1 MKTKIT
7 RIALTEYLKKNINNI
22 SESSNY
28 NYKKLTFAGIDGGS
42 KMIDSIK
49 NVCQT
54 HVPNVY
60 YMSGDNSDINID
72 VNKDNLKTVQE
83 IIDLVRN
90 FIADIPN
97 DEHDNIASQLN
108 KLTEQVDNIQVE
120 VNTLSEDDKATQDD
134 DKDDEDNKKSDD
146 KKDSTDKDE

>member
-1 MKTKIT
+1 MIT
-7 RIALTEYLKKNINNI
+7 LTEYLNNNINNI
-22 SESSNY
+22 CESEY

-42 KMIDSIK
+42 KMLDSIK
-49 NVCQT
+49 NICQT

-83 IIDLVRN
+83 IIDAVRN
-90 FIADIPN
+90 FIGDIPN
-97 DEHDNIASQLN
+97 DDHDNIASQLN

-120 VNTLSEDDKATQDD
+120 VNSLSEEHEKE
-134 DKDDEDNKKSDD
+134 DDEDD
-146 KKDSTDKDE
+146 KKDDKKDE

>member
-1 MKTKIT
+1 M
-7 RIALTEYLKKNINNI
+7 IALTEYLNNNINNI
-22 SESSNY
+22 CEHEY
-28 NYKKLTFAGIDGGS
+28 NYKKLTFTGIDGGS
-42 KMIDSIK
+42 KILDSIK
-49 NVCQT
+49 NICQT

-83 IIDLVRN
+83 IIDVVRN
-90 FIADIPN
+90 FIGDIPN

-120 VNTLSEDDKATQDD
+120 VNSLSEENEKE
-134 DKDDEDNKKSDD
+134 DDEDD
-146 KKDSTDKDE
+146 KKDSTNKDE

>member
-7 RIALTEYLKKNINNI
+7 RITLTEYLNNNI
-22 SESSNY
+22 CESEY

-42 KMIDSIK
+42 KMLDSIK
-49 NVCQT
+49 NICQT

-60 YMSGDNSDINID
+60 YMSGNNSDINID

-83 IIDLVRN
+83 IIDAVRN
-90 FIADIPN
+90 FIGDIPN

-120 VNTLSEDDKATQDD
+120 VNSLSEEPEI
-134 DKDDEDNKKSDD
+134 KDDGDN
-146 KKDSTDKDE
+146 KKDSTTQDE

>member
-1 MKTKIT
+1 MIT
-7 RIALTEYLKKNINNI
+7 LAEYLNNNINNI
-22 SESSNY
+22 CESEY

-42 KMIDSIK
+42 KMLDSIK
-49 NVCQT
+49 NICQT

-83 IIDLVRN
+83 IIDAVRN
-90 FIADIPN
+90 FIGDIPN

-120 VNTLSEDDKATQDD
+120 VNSLSEEHETE
-134 DKDDEDNKKSDD
+134 DDEDD
-146 KKDSTDKDE
+146 KKDSTNKDE

>member
-1 MKTKIT
+1 MIT
-7 RIALTEYLKKNINNI
+7 LAEYLNNNINNI
-22 SESSNY
+22 CENEY
-28 NYKKLTFAGIDGGS
+28 NYKKLTFADIDGGS
-42 KMIDSIK
+42 KMLDSIK
-49 NVCQT
+49 NICQT

-83 IIDLVRN
+83 IIDAVRN

-120 VNTLSEDDKATQDD
+120 VNSLSEEHEKEDDK
-134 DKDDEDNKKSDD
+134 DD
-146 KKDSTDKDE
+146 KKDSTNNDE

>member
-1 MKTKIT
+1 MIT
-7 RIALTEYLKKNINNI
+7 LAEYLNNNINNI
-22 SESSNY
+22 YESEY

-42 KMIDSIK
+42 KMLDSIK
-49 NVCQT
+49 NICQT

-83 IIDLVRN
+83 IIDAVRN
-90 FIADIPN
+90 FIGDIPN

-120 VNTLSEDDKATQDD
+120 VNSLSEEHEKE
-134 DKDDEDNKKSDD
+134 DDEDD
-146 KKDSTDKDE
+146 KKDSTNKDE

>member
-1 MKTKIT
+1 MIT
-7 RIALTEYLKKNINNI
+7 LAEYLNNNINNI
-22 SESSNY
+22 CESEY

-42 KMIDSIK
+42 KMLDSIK
-49 NVCQT
+49 NICQT

-83 IIDLVRN
+83 IIDAVRN
-90 FIADIPN
+90 FIGDIPN

-120 VNTLSEDDKATQDD
+120 VNSLSEENEKE
-134 DKDDEDNKKSDD
+134 DDEDD
-146 KKDSTDKDE
+146 KKDSTNKDE

>member
-1 MKTKIT
+1 M
-7 RIALTEYLKKNINNI
+7 L
-22 SESSNY
+22 
-28 NYKKLTFAGIDGGS
+28 
-42 KMIDSIK
+42 DSIK
-49 NVCQT
+49 NICQT

-83 IIDLVRN
+83 IIDAVRN
-90 FIADIPN
+90 FIGDIPN

-120 VNTLSEDDKATQDD
+120 VNSLSEEHETE
-134 DKDDEDNKKSDD
+134 DDEDD
-146 KKDSTDKDE
+146 KKDSTNKDE